1 MTKMKNKFISPR
13 MQGIYEQYRR
23 ARHFLQLAHRC
34 KNPASKF
41 TNLIAAVYPA
51 RAIAELMIEAAK
63 KQELPSL
70 KNREE
75 MEKVI
80 IPNLP
85 YYKLIYRIRIHDFHR
100 FGCLPPSQKSKT
112 FFIGGPIT
120 LKVQKGRSSIKG
132 DRQLFTKNGIYFGT
146 DNKKLVPL
154 DKILDD
160 FLSAVPEVITEFESY
175 YQSK

>member
-1 MTKMKNKFISPR
+1 
-13 MQGIYEQYRR
+13 MQGIYEHLRR
-23 ARHFLQLAHRC
+23 AKHFMRLANRC
-34 KNPASKF
+34 KLSVSKF
-41 TNLIAAVYPA
+41 TNLIAAVYSA

-75 MEKVI
+75 VEKVI
-80 IPNLP
+80 IPKLP

-112 FFIGGPIT
+112 LFIGGPIT
-120 LKVQKGRSSIKG
+120 LTAQKGKSSIKG
-132 DRQLFTKNGIYFGT
+132 ERQLFTENGIYFGI

-160 FLSAVPEVITEFESY
+160 FLSAVPKVIAEFESY
-175 YQSK
+175 CQKK